1 MSLIHELSAD
11 YSEIHKFQRKIL
23 GAPISPTLLAE
34 FGNAMGETRNFSAGI
49 ALVNDAALP
58 CAHDSGL
65 SRLECRERRIA
76 IAALDRLFDLAHRI
90 PQERTATFVHFGAAR
105 DHARGFAG

>member
-11 YSEIHKFQRKIL
+11 YSEIHKFQRKNL
-23 GAPISPTLLAE
+23 GAPISTLLAE
-34 FGNAMGETRNFSAGI
+34 FGNAMGEARNFPAGI
-49 ALVNDAALP
+49 ALVNDAALR
-58 CAHDSGL
+58 CAHDNGL
-65 SRLECRERRIA
+65 SRLECQERRIA
-76 IAALDRLFDLAHRI
+76 IAALDRLFDLSHRI